1 MSIQDTMVAKLDELG
16 NSIDEKIEG
25 ATKAQSDNLHNELD
39 SFKKNEIQ
47 GMVEQFNELSEDV
60 VKMQTQLDS
69 VETGMNRKSGEV
81 AEKNWIGSFVDQI
94 KNTEGFAQQVRTNKG
109 IEFQVP
115 MFSTKAIVDGANNF
129 AEGTVISNRV
139 VAPDYQPG
147 IVFDP
152 TRPAHV
158 REFLPQ
164 GTTTSDVVRYVR
176 ESAYTDGSG
185 MKVESASAGTTE
197 FTLSVEDAPVRTIAS
212 HVRLSQE
219 MLDDVEGISSYISQ
233 RLPAKLRSAEDGFLL
248 FGSDAPTFEGITEAS
263 TAYVD
268 ELADANVNRFDILIK
283 AIQQVRQDEYMASAI
298 MLHPDDYYNMLLI
311 KDSEG
316 EYLLPDIYRFGA
328 EVPTIAG
335 VPVIAN
341 TAMTTDKFLVG
352 DFNMGVQLFDR
363 QQSSIRF
370 YEQDQDNAVKGV
382 VTVVASERIAMPVYR
397 PNAFVFGDFGDAL
410 TDGAS

>member
-25 ATKAQSDNLHNELD
+25 ATKAQADNLHNELD

-81 AEKNWIGSFVDQI
+81 AEKNWIASFVDQI

-164 GTTTSDVVRYVR
+164 GTTTSD
-176 ESAYTDGSG
+176 
-185 MKVESASAGTTE
+185 
-197 FTLSVEDAPVRTIAS
+197 
-212 HVRLSQE
+212 
-219 MLDDVEGISSYISQ
+219 
-233 RLPAKLRSAEDGFLL
+233 
-248 FGSDAPTFEGITEAS
+248 
-263 TAYVD
+263 
-268 ELADANVNRFDILIK
+268 
-283 AIQQVRQDEYMASAI
+283 
-298 MLHPDDYYNMLLI
+298 
-311 KDSEG
+311 
-316 EYLLPDIYRFGA
+316 
-328 EVPTIAG
+328 
-335 VPVIAN
+335 
-341 TAMTTDKFLVG
+341 
-352 DFNMGVQLFDR
+352 
-363 QQSSIRF
+363 
-370 YEQDQDNAVKGV
+370 
-382 VTVVASERIAMPVYR
+382 
-397 PNAFVFGDFGDAL
+397 
-410 TDGAS
+410 